1 LDFFRLFDPRFDLPD
16 RTILRAKSR
25 PHDHLP
31 GLQDA
36 LGLVGSG
43 QRHLAGF
50 GTAGSAGEARPQAL
64 IPGRRT
70 LVALEPSGVG
80 SKRATLPS
88 GRRFRA
94 GGIPPD
100 DYRSMN
106 FSKYLI
112 AKFRTILASG
122 LQSSIHGSLRE
133 SRGRASQEGGLKKMF
148 LTFLADES
156 GATAIEYGLIAA
168 GISLAIIAT
177 VNSLGS
183 TLNTSFT
190 TVNTSL
196 K

>member
-1 LDFFRLFDPRFDLPD
+1 VDHAAAEASRSAVHYSGLTWIWLDFFWLFDPRFDLPD
-16 RTILRAKSR
+16 RTIFRAKAR
-25 PHDHLP
+25 P
-31 GLQDA
+31 
-36 LGLVGSG
+36 
-43 QRHLAGF
+43 
-50 GTAGSAGEARPQAL
+50 AGEARPQAL

-190 TVNTSL
+190 TVNTAL